1 MDEILHAA
9 SKNSDVRTENDL
21 STASTE
27 NSVFPVHINIMA
39 PDIQAS
45 NKTQD

>member
-9 SKNSDVRTENDL
+9 SKNSVVRTENDL
-21 STASTE
+21 STVSTE
-27 NSVFPVHINIMA
+27 NSLFPVHINIMA

-45 NKTQD
+45 IKTQE

>member
-27 NSVFPVHINIMA
+27 NNVFPVHINIMV

-45 NKTQD
+45 IKTQD